1 MCQVALLRE
10 KIYHYNIPEESFPC
24 FVCIGAV
31 WGGQNG
37 CIAYNLSPQ
46 ASVNSFKAISSKSD
60 LNMNKMWLSE
70 LKKYNSEYLSFYFF
84 MIFSTFLRMLHDI
97 LIHTFDRFGSLK

>member
-70 LKKYNSEYLSFYFF
+70 LKK
-84 MIFSTFLRMLHDI
+84 I
-97 LIHTFDRFGSLK
+97 